1 MKKLI
6 FILFGLVLTTSAMS
20 QTEADKAHAD
30 KKKDEKKL
38 ENTITAKNEEKH
50 KEGNDLKHLKVRSAA
65 RHHKVVRA
73 DNRKIHRRASH
84 LKTTHRV
91 KHPIHM
97 AKKELKENKDKKKEN
112 F

>member
-6 FILFGLVLTTSAMS
+6 FILLGIVLTTGAMA
-20 QTEADKAHAD
+20 QTAESKAHID

-38 ENTITAKNEEKH
+38 ENSITAKKEEQNKA
-50 KEGNDLKHLKVRSAA
+50 GNDLKHFKVKAA
-65 RHHKVVRA
+65 VKHRKVVRA
-73 DNRKIHRRASH
+73 DNRRIHRRASH
-84 LKTTHRV
+84 LKSTHRV

-97 AKKELKENKDKKKEN
+97 AKKEIKENKDKKKAN